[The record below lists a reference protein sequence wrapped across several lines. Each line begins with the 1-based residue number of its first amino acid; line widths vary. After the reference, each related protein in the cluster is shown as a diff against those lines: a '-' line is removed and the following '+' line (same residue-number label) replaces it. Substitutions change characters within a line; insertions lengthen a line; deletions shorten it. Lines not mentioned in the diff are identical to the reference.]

1 MPDQKSKNMDN
12 NSDQEKDLDYTE
24 KSLKKLLEEAR
35 TKSEAYKKILK
46 SLNTNKNRD

>member
-1 MPDQKSKNMDN
+1 MSDRKSKNKKADK
-12 NSDQEKDLDYTE
+12 ERDYAGE
-24 KSLKKLLEEAR
+24 SLQKLIEEAR

>member
-1 MPDQKSKNMDN
+1 MSDRKTKKKKT
-12 NSDQEKDLDYTE
+12 DQEKERDVTE
-24 KSLKKLLEEAR
+24 ESLQKLIEEAR

>member
-1 MPDQKSKNMDN
+1 MSDRKSKNKKA
-12 NSDQEKDLDYTE
+12 DQERDHAGE
-24 KSLKKLLEEAR
+24 SLQKLIEEAR

>member
-1 MPDQKSKNMDN
+1 MPSPKKHRDQK
-12 NSDQEKDLDYTE
+12 KDTPQTTE
-24 KSLKKLLEEAR
+24 ESLKKLIDDAR

>member
-1 MPDQKSKNMDN
+1 MPDRKSKNKKKG
-12 NSDQEKDLDYTE
+12 QEKERINPE
-24 KSLKKLLEEAR
+24 KSLQKLIEEAR

>member
-1 MPDQKSKNMDN
+1 MSDRKSRNKKK
-12 NSDQEKDLDYTE
+12 DQEKDRDYAE
-24 KSLKKLLEEAR
+24 ENLQKLIEEAR

>member
-1 MPDQKSKNMDN
+1 MSDRKSKNKKA
-12 NSDQEKDLDYTE
+12 DQDKERDHAGE
-24 KSLKKLLEEAR
+24 SLQKLIEEAR